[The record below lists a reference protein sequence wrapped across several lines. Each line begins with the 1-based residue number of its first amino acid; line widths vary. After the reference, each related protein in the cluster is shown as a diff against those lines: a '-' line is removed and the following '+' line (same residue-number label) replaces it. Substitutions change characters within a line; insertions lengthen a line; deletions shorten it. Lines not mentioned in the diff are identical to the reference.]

1 VSRPALS
8 RREVLRGGV
17 LLGGAAVAGAGIAGC
32 GDDAK
37 ADEAKATNVPGSALS
52 APTGGL
58 IPFHGPH
65 QAGIT
70 TPPPAAA
77 ILTAFDTVAPDRA
90 TLAGALQSL
99 TVEARRLSAGV
110 VDPAR
115 DPLEPP
121 DDNLILGPV
130 PAPDSLTVTVSVGA
144 SLFDSRYGL
153 ADRRPRQL
161 VEMPAFPNDTLQP
174 ERVHGDVLVQVNGGT
189 NETCIHALR
198 RLMRATRDSMVVRW
212 MVPGFNQPNTLEP
225 GRVSTRNLLGFK
237 DGTANLAGGDDDLMA
252 GLVWVQ
258 AGDDEP
264 GWTAAG
270 SYHVVRIIRMRV
282 EFWDRTPLRTQE
294 TIIGRKK
301 ATGAPLDGTT
311 ETDVPD
317 FGADPDGHTFRLDGH
332 IRLANPRSPDT
343 EKNRILRRGFSY
355 SLGFDAAGHFDQGL
369 LFQSFQR
376 DLEAG
381 FVAVQNR
388 LNGEA
393 LEEYI
398 TPVGGGYFFALP
410 GVQDDQDWYGR
421 ALLN

>member
-1 VSRPALS
+1 VNRPALS
-8 RREVLRGGV
+8 RREVLRGGI
-17 LLGGAAVAGAGIAGC
+17 LLGGAAVAGVGITGC
-32 GDDAK
+32 G
-37 ADEAKATNVPGSALS
+37 DEAKADDVPGSALT

-58 IPFHGPH
+58 IPFHGAH

-90 TLAGALQSL
+90 TLARAFQDL
-99 TVEARRLSAGV
+99 TDEARRLAGGV
-110 VDPAR
+110 VDAGR

-121 DDNLILGPV
+121 VDNLILGPV

-144 SLFDSRYGL
+144 SLFDTRYGL
-153 ADRRPRQL
+153 ADQRPRQL

-212 MVPGFNQPNTLEP
+212 MVPGFNQPNTLGV

-237 DGTANLAGGDDDLMA
+237 DGTANLSGDDRGLMDE
-252 GLVWVQ
+252 LVWVR
-258 AGDDEP
+258 AGDGEP
-264 GWTAAG
+264 GWTEAG
-270 SYHVVRIIRMRV
+270 SYHVARIIRMRV

-301 ATGAPLDGTT
+301 ATGAPLDGTA
-311 ETDVPD
+311 ESDVPD
-317 FGADPDGHTFRLDGH
+317 FASDPDGQTFRLDGH
-332 IRLANPRSPDT
+332 IRRANPRTSDT
-343 EKNRILRRGFSY
+343 ERNRILRRGFSY

-381 FVAVQNR
+381 FVAVQDR

-410 GVQDDQDWYGR
+410 GVREEQDWYGR
-421 ALLN
+421 ALLS

>member
-1 VSRPALS
+1 VNRPALS
-8 RREVLRGGV
+8 RREVLRGGI
-17 LLGGAAVAGAGIAGC
+17 LLGGAAVAGAGVASC
-32 GDDAK
+32 GDDEVKAK
-37 ADEAKATNVPGSALS
+37 EVPGSALT

-58 IPFHGPH
+58 LPFHGAH

-77 ILTAFDTVAPDRA
+77 ILTAFDTVAADRA
-90 TLAGALQSL
+90 TLATALQAL
-99 TVEARRLSAGV
+99 TAEARRLTGGV

-121 DDNLILGPV
+121 TDNLILGPV
-130 PAPDSLTVTVSVGA
+130 PAADSLTVTVSVGA
-144 SLFDSRYGL
+144 TVFDSRYGL

-174 ERVHGDVLVQVNGGT
+174 ERVHGDLLVQVNGGS
-189 NETCIHALR
+189 NETCIHTLR
-198 RLMRATRDSMVVRW
+198 RLMRATGDSMVVRW
-212 MVPGFNQPNTLEP
+212 MVPGFNQPNTLGT

-237 DGTANLAGGDDDLMA
+237 DGTANLPGDDGDLMDD
-252 GLVWVQ
+252 LVWVR

-264 GWTAAG
+264 DWTAAG

-301 ATGAPLDGTT
+301 ATGAPLDGTL

-317 FGADPDGHTFRLDGH
+317 FAADPDGQTFRLDGH
-332 IRLANPRSPDT
+332 IRLANPRTPGS
-343 EKNRILRRGFSY
+343 EQNRILRRGFSY

-381 FVAVQNR
+381 FVTVQNR

-410 GVQDDQDWYGR
+410 GVRNEQDWYGQ
-421 ALLN
+421 ALLS